1 MEQRRFNW
9 YFLILYIQAYL
20 DEEYKIHLF
29 MRKNTV
35 EAQIS
40 FFVAIMPC
48 HYSEIRSKKYGM
60 TQYRTNY
67 LINEIDKFKIRN
79 LTRKS
84 SNYKLT
90 LKSLKFSSKIIIYI
104 MQIWKTQLGI
114 QISHGCLFVL
124 LQYLPNILLLVLL
137 FFSFFLPF
145 SFLFFIFIFFFFFW
159 WRKWKRKRKSDQGRK
174 IWWKRR

>member
-1 MEQRRFNW
+1 MLRKNIKFISCLWNAACMWNMPCE
-9 YFLILYIQAYL
+9 
-20 DEEYKIHLF
+20 K
-29 MRKNTV
+29 RKNTV

-67 LINEIDKFKIRN
+67 LINEIDKFKRN

-90 LKSLKFSSKIIIYI
+90 LKSLKFSSKTIIYI

-124 LQYLPNILLLVLL
+124 LQYLANILLLVLL
-137 FFSFFLPF
+137 FFFLFPSFFLPF
-145 SFLFFIFIFFFFFW
+145 LHFCKIRS
-159 WRKWKRKRKSDQGRK
+159 RKENLMKKK
-174 IWWKRR
+174 INKHQQKN